1 MRILIADDAAVLR
14 GVLRRIAESDGHE
27 IVAEA
32 QDAAEAERAAAEHQP
47 DAIVVDG
54 RLPPAGG
61 VATIA
66 RLLASAPGASIV
78 VTLAAG
84 ERDVLRAA
92 ERAGA
97 HAAVTRPFVAERVLE
112 TLRGLAR
119 RS

>member
-14 GVLRRIAESDGHE
+14 AVLRRIAESGGHE

-32 QDAAEAERAAAEHQP
+32 GDAPAAERAAAEHQP
-47 DAIVVDG
+47 DAILVDG
-54 RLPPAGG
+54 RLPPRGG
-61 VATIA
+61 VDAIA
-66 RLLASAPGASIV
+66 RLLVSAPRASIV

-84 ERDVLRAA
+84 ERDGLRAA

-97 HAAVTRPFVAERVLE
+97 HAAFTRPFVAERVLE